1 MCVCVWGGGGGVSEF
16 VFLKV
21 SGLSLRWSLISVL
34 YHEVG
39 PSGWSLIRMSLFRM
53 VSPTPSLTKMVFL
66 QGVSHQGVS
75 SGWSLQRG
83 LLPRWSFFRG
93 LSPGVLLS
101 EWPLFRMVF
110 LQVDLSS
117 GWSLT
122 RVVSHQ
128 GDLLKGWS
136 FFRLISHQGGLS
148 SGWSLIRVVSE
159 QDVLSLG

>member
-1 MCVCVWGGGGGVSEF
+1 MCGRFSEF

-21 SGLSLRWSLISVL
+21 SGLSLRWSLLNVL

-39 PSGWSLIRMSLFRM
+39 PSGWSLIR
-53 VSPTPSLTKMVFL
+53 VSP
-66 QGVSHQGVS
+66 QD
-75 SGWSLQRG
+75 
-83 LLPRWSFFRG
+83 G
-93 LSPGVLLS
+93 LSNAVSYQDGLSSVGLSSGVLLS

-122 RVVSHQ
+122 RVVSDQ
-128 GDLLKGWS
+128 GDLLTGWS

-159 QDVLSLG
+159 QDGLSLG